1 MIRYANLLAV
11 HDALRAAEGPL
22 SIADLV
28 EATGLSR
35 PTVYGAVAA
44 LEADGAAVTE
54 RVPGRKRTSVRLG
67 AAAMP
72 PPPPRDQQPDRTAAM
87 LQRYRDGLTLEA
99 IAAEYGLTRER
110 VRQLLTVHA
119 EYHELRDARQA
130 AARRAAAERALAA
143 APPPRPCRLCGTE
156 FTPHAGLG
164 RYCCEDHRRMHHD
177 LRYHLVDDSRRTD
190 HLRSM
195 AKTYLA
201 RPEHYGPERV
211 RWAERTLAGLTTDRG
226 RRWVVEGSKA
236 HLAATEAYRKGWA
249 IFGRLHPDLQAR
261 IRAENP
267 GTPGTPG

>member
-54 RVPGRKRTSVRLG
+54 RDRKRTSVRLG

-72 PPPPRDQQPDRTAAM
+72 PPPPRDRQPDRTAAM

-110 VRQLLTVHA
+110 VRQLLTVHD
-119 EYHELRDARQA
+119 EYHELRDARRD
-130 AARRAAAERALAA
+130 AARQAAAERAR
-143 APPPRPCRLCGTE
+143 PPRPCRLCGTE

-267 GTPGTPG
+267 GTPGTPGTPG